1 MCLHC
6 LSPSSQTRRPSV
18 GWRTEEEERMR
29 LLALCAHLGDLRI
42 SDFDILFVQS
52 TQTGPMDSG
61 TFSYGSY
68 L

>member
-1 MCLHC
+1 M
-6 LSPSSQTRRPSV
+6 